1 MKKVKITALM
11 LAVGMLGSVGLVGCG
26 GGSENSS
33 SKEENTMQEVS
44 VYMPD
49 GAPAM
54 AFAKL
59 MKEDTETDNVTYK
72 VVNPSTIATK
82 LTNSDE
88 EKNADICVLP
98 VTAASKLVGDGTR
111 YQMLGV
117 VTNGNLCV
125 LSQDENLKT
134 ALESANYQDVSYLV
148 GKTVGV
154 MKINDLPGVTFKAIL
169 DGYGVAWQELKN
181 DGEVAADKV
190 NLKAIVDATSIDPL
204 ATDIAC
210 YVVAEPAASVQVKKN
225 GFTNVCTVDVL
236 YDAVT
241 NSDETAS
248 FSGYPQAVMV
258 AKCSLLQEQADW
270 VNGFVQNVQSSITS
284 LNSGE
289 LTGEEVVS
297 LITAHQED
305 PYYKTTLNAAV
316 LTVDVIARCAVRFAD
331 NMSAKD
337 AVQTYLTRL
346 QGVEATAAK
355 TVGDSFFYVK

>member
-1 MKKVKITALM
+1 MKNIKTAALL
-11 LAVGMLGSVGLVGCG
+11 LAAGMLSSVCLVGCG
-26 GGSENSS
+26 SGEESS
-33 SKEENTMQEVS
+33 SQNQENTMQEVS

-72 VVNPSTIATK
+72 VVNPTTIGPK
-82 LTNSDE
+82 LTSKDE
-88 EKNADICVLP
+88 AQNADICVLP

-117 VTNGNLCV
+117 VTNGNLCI
-125 LSQDENLKT
+125 LSKDENLK
-134 ALESANYQDVSYLV
+134 SAFEGSSYQDISYLV

-190 NLKAIVDATSIDPL
+190 NLKAITDATAIDPL
-204 ATDIAC
+204 ATDISC
-210 YVVAEPAASVQVKKN
+210 YVVAEPAASVQVKKK
-225 GFTNVCTVDVL
+225 GFTNVCTVDLL
-236 YDAVT
+236 YDTVAH
-241 NSDETAS
+241 SGGMSA

-258 AKCSLLQEQADW
+258 AKCSLLQEEADW
-270 VNGFVQNVQSSITS
+270 INNFLKDVERSIAS

-289 LTGEEVVS
+289 LTGEEIVS
-297 LITAHQED
+297 VITAHQED

-316 LTVDVIARCAVRFAD
+316 LTADVIARCAVRFA
-331 NMSAKD
+331 NNTSAKT
-337 AVQTYLTRL
+337 AVQTYLTHL

-355 TVGDSFFYVK
+355 AVGDSFFYFN